1 MINNTSGQ
9 DEVISKSVNNKPWKK
24 ITIGSLVVIAIT
36 WLGLPTLNQWMGG
49 VPSIEANTI
58 SRAKVF
64 KGTLIRDVAVS
75 GKLVAANAPTLYSS
89 EAGQVSLFAKPGDVV
104 KKGTIVASILS
115 PELQS
120 TVKQARA
127 TLERLKIESSR
138 GELSDN
144 EALLDLERSLDSAK
158 ITYNA
163 SVRELTRAELSFDK
177 KVISELELVTKQDTK
192 TESELLLKHA
202 QKRVDLSKK
211 RLAFESQTRQFFV
224 KSQQLIV
231 DELQRRVELLD
242 IKAPVDGVVGN
253 WLVQKKERVANTQP
267 IMTIVDLSQY
277 EAELNVPE
285 FYADDLGL
293 GLDVQIKI
301 AGKPLIGKVI
311 SISPEIKDSQVA
323 VRVSVDNV
331 ADIQLRQNQR
341 LNARIEFEKKDNVL
355 MVKRGGFLSSHAGKA
370 AYIVTDNSAQKA
382 PISIGSQSVDFV
394 EITSGLKAGDE
405 IIISSSE
412 AFQTHT
418 QISLHE

>member
-9 DEVISKSVNNKPWKK
+9 DEVITKTISTTPWKK
-24 ITIGSLVVIAIT
+24 ILVSIFIIISLLWIS
-36 WLGLPTLNQWMGG
+36 LPVLSQWFGG
-49 VPSIEANTI
+49 IPSINAQSI

-64 KGTLIRDVAVS
+64 KGTLIRDVAVN

-89 EAGQVSLFAKPGDVV
+89 EAGQVTLLAKPGDVV
-104 KKGTIVASILS
+104 TKGTVVASILS

-120 TVKQARA
+120 NIKQAVA

-144 EALLDLERSLDSAK
+144 EALLDLERSLDTAQ

-163 SVRELTRAELSFDK
+163 SVRELTRAELSFNK
-177 KVISELELVTKQDTK
+177 KVISEIELVTQQDNK

-202 QKRVDLSKK
+202 KKRVELSKK

-224 KSQQLIV
+224 KSQQLVV
-231 DELQRRVELLD
+231 DELQRRAELLN
-242 IKAPVDGVVGN
+242 IKTPVDGVVGN
-253 WLVQKKERVANTQP
+253 WLVQKKERVTNTQP

-293 GLDVQIKI
+293 GLDVQIQI
-301 AGKPLIGKVI
+301 AGKPLLGKVI
-311 SISPEIKDSQVA
+311 SISPEIKNSQVA
-323 VRVSVDNV
+323 VRVSVNNI
-331 ADIQLRQNQR
+331 ANIQLRQNQR

-355 MVKRGGFLSSHAGKA
+355 MVKRGGFITSHAGKA
-370 AYIVTDNSAQKA
+370 AYVISDHNATRK
-382 PISIGSQSVDFV
+382 PISVGSQSVEFIEV
-394 EITSGLKAGDE
+394 TSGLKAGDE
-405 IIISSSE
+405 IIISSSDE
-412 AFQTHT
+412 FDAHST
-418 QISLHE
+418 ISLN